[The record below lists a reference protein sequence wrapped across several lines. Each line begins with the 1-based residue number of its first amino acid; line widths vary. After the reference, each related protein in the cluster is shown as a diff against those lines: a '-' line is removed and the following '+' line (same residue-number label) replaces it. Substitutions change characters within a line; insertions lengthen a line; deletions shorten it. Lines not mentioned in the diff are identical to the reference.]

1 MALENALAIPPE
13 GRRAIPLRDITLPH
27 ECPRPL
33 RLRVLG
39 RAPYFAD
46 LGVDDLEHVDSQM
59 RTRVFTSGSHIYDAG
74 DPASAL
80 FVVAEGRVKLSQL
93 TLDGT
98 ETLTDILGPGELF
111 GAMGALGEPH
121 HLGSAESLVDSCI
134 LRIGQAEFRQIL
146 ETYPKVALRVL
157 DDLAARLRRA
167 HWDIGGQST
176 HTVKQRVAIAL
187 LRLARKLGQR
197 DDQGILL
204 NVPLSRADLAGL
216 ARSTPESVSRIMSQ
230 WKKEGVIDSGRRWT
244 RILDPDFL
252 TVVAEEA

>member
-1 MALENALAIPPE
+1 MALENALALPPE
-13 GRRAIPLRDITLPH
+13 GRRVIPLRDITLPH

-46 LGVDDLEHVDSQM
+46 LSVDDLEHVDSQM
-59 RTRVFTSGSHIYDAG
+59 RTRVFTSGSHIYKAG

-93 TLDGT
+93 TPDGA

-111 GAMGALGEPH
+111 GAMGTLGEPR
-121 HLGSAESLVDSCI
+121 HLGSAEALVDSCI
-134 LRIGQAEFRQIL
+134 LRIGQTEFRQIL

-230 WKKEGVIDSGRRWT
+230 WKKQSVIDSGRRWT
-244 RILDPDFL
+244 RILNPDFL
-252 TVVAEEA
+252 TAVAEGA